1 LEQLKLGYDLH
12 THSTYSDGSLKPG
25 KLIEKAIKKGLD
37 GIALTDHDTIAG
49 IAEAVTAAE
58 KQRFTFLPGIELT
71 TDFGNSEAHIL
82 GYNFDH
88 TNPKLLQKLDAI
100 LESRNERARL
110 IIKKLKLL
118 QKLDAILKSRNE
130 RARLII
136 KKLNEARI
144 PLSWEK
150 VKAET
155 NSRFIGRAHIYR
167 ALQSSGLIPITAGRE
182 VFGYYLGRNGIAYV
196 PHQEINAFEA
206 IELIIEAGGIP
217 VLAHPGRMADEALI
231 SNFVKNG
238 LQGIEAYYPTHT
250 MEQTEHYLKLAAKYK
265 LIVTGGSDFH
275 GAFSQT
281 KLGDAQ
287 VEEVFDWFHPKNS
300 IKNF

>member
-1 LEQLKLGYDLH
+1 MGYDLH

-58 KQRFTFLPGIELT
+58 KQRFIFLPGIELT

-88 TNPKLLQKLDAI
+88 TNP
-100 LESRNERARL
+100 
-110 IIKKLKLL
+110 KLL

>member
-1 LEQLKLGYDLH
+1 MGYDLH

-88 TNPKLLQKLDAI
+88 TNP
-100 LESRNERARL
+100 
-110 IIKKLKLL
+110 KLL

>member
-1 LEQLKLGYDLH
+1 MGYDLH
-12 THSTYSDGSLKPG
+12 THSTYSDGSLKPEE
-25 KLIEKAIKKGLD
+25 LIEKAIRSGLD

-49 IAEAVTAAE
+49 VAEAVATAE
-58 KQRFTFLPGIELT
+58 KERFTFLPGIELT

-82 GYNFDH
+82 GYNFDY
-88 TNPKLLQKLDAI
+88 TNPQLLQKLDVI
-100 LESRNERARL
+100 LET
-110 IIKKLKLL
+110 
-118 QKLDAILKSRNE
+118 RNE

-136 KKLNEARI
+136 KKLNKARI

-167 ALQSSGLIPITAGRE
+167 ALQSSGLIPATAGRE
-182 VFGYYLGRNGIAYV
+182 AFGYYLGRNGVAYV
-196 PHQEINAFEA
+196 PHQEITTFEA
-206 IELIIEAGGIP
+206 IRLIIEAGGIP
-217 VLAHPGRMADEALI
+217 VLAHPGRIADETLI
-231 SNFVKNG
+231 LNLVENG

-250 MEQTEHYLKLAAKYK
+250 AEQTEDYLKLAAKYK
-265 LIVTGGSDFH
+265 LIVTGGSDYH
-275 GAFSQT
+275 GAFNQT

-287 VEEVFDWFHPKNS
+287 VTEVFNWFYPKIS